1 MRGWKHS
8 ASKESRRLR
17 VEARRERRRE
27 QEARQREGEA
37 REAALRA
44 ALARPP
50 ESPVSAFERLLAEE
64 GEGSHD
70 LKLRELLGTVAE
82 RAPRLVCANTLAA
95 LKLMAE
101 ADWVRPP
108 STWQPS
114 GKSQDR
120 LFRSLAEH
128 VLARYPMPPFLW
140 TAFLA
145 NEDSAAL
152 SRIAVHVGAGGS
164 LFQAVRSGVMPVPL
178 TRNMCHELLS
188 RGGGARFLDAVR
200 RVQVKAAGGDARLFR
215 TWIATRAG
223 RRLHARAGEEF
234 WQTVLAWFSANPMM
248 PQAEVAPLV
257 DYIEHR
263 RAEAPDFSIKGRSML
278 AMMREMRHWHGQLA
292 KEKASSGRTFSPS
305 GLQPMDIDRS
315 RRKVKGSHLV
325 EIWHF
330 RELLDSK
337 TLADEGRAMSHCV
350 FSYARRIESGE
361 CSIWTLTLEDNTGH
375 WRRLTI
381 EVRPSLCQI
390 VQARG
395 RFNRLPEPRDMLA
408 LEAWASR
415 NKLQVSVGRW

>member
-1 MRGWKHS
+1 MREWKHS

-17 VEARRERRRE
+17 VEARRERRR
-27 QEARQREGEA
+27 QHEARQQEA
-37 REAALRA
+37 KARQAAFRA

-50 ESPVSAFERLLAEE
+50 DSPLHAVERLLVDEPE
-64 GEGSHD
+64 GPRAQ
-70 LKLRELLGTVAE
+70 KLRELFGPVAQ
-82 RAPRLVCANTLAA
+82 RAPRLICADTLAA
-95 LKLMAE
+95 LELVAE

-108 STWQPS
+108 STWQPC
-114 GKSQDR
+114 GKSQNR

-128 VLARYPMPPFLW
+128 VVARFPMPPFLW
-140 TAFLA
+140 TSFLA
-145 NEDSAAL
+145 NEDAPAL
-152 SRIAVHVGAGGS
+152 ARIAVHVGAGGS
-164 LFQAVRSGVMPVPL
+164 LYQAVRSGLMSVPL
-178 TRNMCHELLS
+178 TRKMCHELMS
-188 RGGGARFLDAVR
+188 RGGETRFLDAVR

-234 WQTVLAWFSANPMM
+234 WQTVLAWFSANPML

-263 RAEAPDFSIKGRSML
+263 REEAPDFSIKGRSVL
-278 AMMREMRHWHGQLA
+278 AMMREMRQWHGQLA
-292 KEKASSGRTFSPS
+292 REKAASGHSFSRS

-315 RRKVKGSHLV
+315 RRDVRGNRVV

-330 RELLDSK
+330 REILDPK
-337 TLADEGRAMSHCV
+337 TLADEGRTMSHCV
-350 FSYARRIESGE
+350 YSYARRIESGE

-381 EVRPSLCQI
+381 EVRPSLRQI

-395 RFNRLPEPRDMLA
+395 RFNRLPEPRDILA
-408 LEAWASR
+408 LDAWASR